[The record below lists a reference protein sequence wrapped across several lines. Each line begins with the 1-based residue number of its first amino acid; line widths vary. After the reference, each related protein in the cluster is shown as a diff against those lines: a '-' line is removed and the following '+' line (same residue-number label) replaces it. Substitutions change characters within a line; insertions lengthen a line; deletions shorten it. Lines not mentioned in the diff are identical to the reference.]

1 MTHYHTQA
9 RLLRLMAH
17 PMRLEILA
25 IVRGSDECVCH
36 LSAALNKPQPY
47 VSQQL
52 AVLRNEGIITDH
64 NEGTYVYY
72 GLADGPIAAQVAA
85 ILRVIAPE
93 ARSAAAVGHERV
105 AGCNC
110 PKCEPGG
117 ACSPRPAAV
126 QGSNLAPHQEE
137 VMLP

>member
-1 MTHYHTQA
+1 MTTYHKQA
-9 RLLRLMAH
+9 HLLRLMAH

-36 LSAALNKPQPY
+36 LSAVLKKPQPY

-52 AVLRNEGIITDH
+52 AVLRKEGIITEH

-72 GLADGPIAAQVAA
+72 GLADTPAAAQAAA

-93 ARSAAAVGHERV
+93 ARSAATAGHQRV
-105 AGCNC
+105 AGCSC

-117 ACSPRPAAV
+117 TCSPRPAAV
-126 QGSNLAPHQEE
+126 QASSLAPLQEE
-137 VMLP
+137 AVLP